1 MRNNRNYLGIWTN
14 IAQWSKIWQE
24 CCFGIYYCCLQWQ
37 RWFFLEYF
45 FYWIVG
51 GLVQL
56 VPDYPHDGIQK
67 YQKKAWYCEFQVSG
81 KIPIIECIFK
91 NPSNRWIRNILL
103 HNSPNIRVLMRD
115 ARPWQNLIGH
125 FNAQVQ

>member
-1 MRNNRNYLGIWTN
+1 MHSDLKYDKNAVLGYITVAYN
-14 IAQWSKIWQE
+14 GKDD
-24 CCFGIYYCCLQWQ
+24 
-37 RWFFLEYF
+37 FFLEYF

>member
-14 IAQWSKIWQE
+14 IAQWSKKWQE

-37 RWFFLEYF
+37 RWFFF
-45 FYWIVG
+45 
-51 GLVQL
+51 
-56 VPDYPHDGIQK
+56 GIFLLLNSRGPRTVSSWLSGWWNPK
-67 YQKKAWYCEFQVSG
+67 ISKKAWYCEFQVSG

-103 HNSPNIRVLMRD
+103 HNFPNIRVLMRD